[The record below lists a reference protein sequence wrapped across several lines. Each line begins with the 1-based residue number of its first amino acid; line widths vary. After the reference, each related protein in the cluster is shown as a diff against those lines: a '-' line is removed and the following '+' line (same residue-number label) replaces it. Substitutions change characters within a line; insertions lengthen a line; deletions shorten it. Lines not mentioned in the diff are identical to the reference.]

1 MQEFEYILISVTTK
15 NADFKKTLSELK
27 FNYQKQ
33 LYYLGS
39 DEDYATFMSIY
50 GFIDRIDSEDWFE
63 LIANASS
70 YYVDEEAIEGFVGDL
85 KMSKKINIL

>member
-15 NADFKKTLSELK
+15 NADFKKTLNELK
-27 FNYQKQ
+27 FNYHKQ

-39 DEDYATFMSIY
+39 DENYKTFMSIY

-63 LIANASS
+63 LVANASLF
-70 YYVDEEAIEGFVGDL
+70 YVDEEAIEGFAGDL